1 MIVEN
6 VRRVF
11 VAVPIGS
18 EQNRGLENVGRMI
31 GK

>member
-18 EQNRGLENVGRMI
+18 EQNRRLEKIGRII